1 MSMEKAVY
9 VQLME
14 NILEK
19 IRTGEYRVGEKIMS
33 ERQMAQQYG
42 INRLTVRSAIKKL
55 VEEGTLVSIQG
66 KGTFVGRL
74 PKNEKKV
81 TFGDNENVSL
91 SRNLVQKMCIRDRSF
106 ILNDKQR
113 HFLKTADHRD
123 QIARNR
129 FRAGIEGF
137 NHTVVILA
145 GVGDFPFHVFQLP
158 LQINEVSVGLQ
169 IRIALRDRHQTA

>member
-1 MSMEKAVY
+1 MSTEKAVY

-42 INRLTVRSAIKKL
+42 INRLTVRNAIKKL

-66 KGTFVGRL
+66 KGTFVSRL

-81 TFGDNENVSL
+81 VFGDNENVSL
-91 SRNLVQKMCIRDRSF
+91 SQSLVQSGFQSSRTVLSFKKIENQGETRDYFPDSPQLYELIRLSRIDGQPYAF
-106 ILNDKQR
+106 TDL
-113 HFLKTADHRD
+113 L
-123 QIARNR
+123 
-129 FRAGIEGF
+129 
-137 NHTVVILA
+137 
-145 GVGDFPFHVFQLP
+145 FP
-158 LQINEVSVGLQ
+158 
-169 IRIALRDRHQTA
+169 RIPI

>member
-33 ERQMAQQYG
+33 ERQMAMQYG

-66 KGTFVGRL
+66 KGTFVSRL

-81 TFGDNENVSL
+81 PFGDAENVSL
-91 SRNLVQKMCIRDRSF
+91 SRNLVQKGFQSTRTVLSF
-106 ILNDKQR
+106 K
-113 HFLKTADHRD
+113 
-123 QIARNR
+123 
-129 FRAGIEGF
+129 
-137 NHTVVILA
+137 
-145 GVGDFPFHVFQLP
+145 
-158 LQINEVSVGLQ
+158 
-169 IRIALRDRHQTA
+169 

>member
-55 VEEGTLVSIQG
+55 VDEGTLVSIQG
-66 KGTFVGRL
+66 KGTFVSRL

-91 SRNLVQKMCIRDRSF
+91 SRNLVQSGFQSTRTVLSFKQIENQGATRDYFPDSPQLYELIRLSRID
-106 ILNDKQR
+106 NQPY
-113 HFLKTADHRD
+113 A
-123 QIARNR
+123 
-129 FRAGIEGF
+129 
-137 NHTVVILA
+137 
-145 GVGDFPFHVFQLP
+145 
-158 LQINEVSVGLQ
+158 LQICYFPVSLFKQPERFNFGEGSLY
-169 IRIALRDRHQTA
+169 T

>member
-1 MSMEKAVY
+1 MSTEKAVY

-42 INRLTVRSAIKKL
+42 INRLTVRNAIKKL

-66 KGTFVGRL
+66 KGTFVSRL

-81 TFGDNENVSL
+81 VFGDNENVSL
-91 SRNLVQKMCIRDRSF
+91 SQSLVQSGFQSSRTVLSFKKIENQGETRDYFPDSPQLYELIRLSRIDG
-106 ILNDKQR
+106 QPY
-113 HFLKTADHRD
+113 A
-123 QIARNR
+123 
-129 FRAGIEGF
+129 
-137 NHTVVILA
+137 
-145 GVGDFPFHVFQLP
+145 
-158 LQINEVSVGLQ
+158 LQICYFPASLFKQPGTV
-169 IRIALRDRHQTA
+169 